1 MAVDDDIL
9 VKNPFGFQL
18 AGVLVN
24 DAVTR
29 EAVTKEQ
36 MRKFLKFVYDDV
48 VYCQYYEV
56 VYILFHTGVRISEF
70 CGLTLK
76 DIDLQNKTM
85 NIDHQLQRTSDM
97 RYIIENTKT
106 DAGTRVLP
114 ITEDVAQMFQAII
127 EDRNA
132 PKVEKSIDG
141 YSGFLFYDDNG
152 MPFVAMHWQHRFN
165 HMVGR
170 YNDIYRMI
178 NQKWVTDVSEFKYGV
193 GEDDK
198 KGKLY
203 LSVILDLCDRR
214 PVAFVYSTR
223 NDNPLVFDTFD
234 KAVAANP
241 GATPLLHS
249 DRGYQYTS
257 KAFRRR
263 ILAAGMTQSMSRV
276 ARCIDNGPME
286 GFWGLMKRE
295 MYYGKKYKTKEELML
310 AIEKYI
316 DYYTNKR
323 VQRNL
328 GVLTP
333 LEFHEQKLENV
344 A

>member
-1 MAVDDDIL
+1 MSRKQYSKELKLEL
-9 VKNPFGFQL
+9 VKKHLEDGISYWKLGKEYGIEASIIRRWGHKYETFGE
-18 AGVLVN
+18 
-24 DAVTR
+24 D
-29 EAVTKEQ
+29 
-36 MRKFLKFVYDDV
+36 
-48 VYCQYYEV
+48 
-56 VYILFHTGVRISEF
+56 
-70 CGLTLK
+70 GLEK
-76 DIDLQNKTM
+76 QNADLCN
-85 NIDHQLQRTSDM
+85 
-97 RYIIENTKT
+97 
-106 DAGTRVLP
+106 
-114 ITEDVAQMFQAII
+114 
-127 EDRNA
+127 
-132 PKVEKSIDG
+132 
-141 YSGFLFYDDNG
+141 YS
-152 MPFVAMHWQHRFN
+152 A
-165 HMVGR
+165 
-170 YNDIYRMI
+170 
-178 NQKWVTDVSEFKYGV
+178 EFK
-193 GEDDK
+193 K
-198 KGKLY
+198 KIVLEY
-203 LSVILDLCDRR
+203 LGGNITSQDLAAKYKIHA
-214 PVAFVYSTR
+214 PSTVR
-223 NDNPLVFDTFD
+223 TWIKQYNNPLVFDTFD

-333 LEFHEQKLENV
+333 LEFHEQKLESV

>member
-1 MAVDDDIL
+1 MGKYLKIKLDGEGKRTYLYDLAKRNPSL
-9 VKNPFGFQL
+9 V
-18 AGVLVN
+18 
-24 DAVTR
+24 
-29 EAVTKEQ
+29 
-36 MRKFLKFVYDDV
+36 Y
-48 VYCQYYEV
+48 
-56 VYILFHTGVRISEF
+56 
-70 CGLTLK
+70 
-76 DIDLQNKTM
+76 
-85 NIDHQLQRTSDM
+85 
-97 RYIIENTKT
+97 
-106 DAGTRVLP
+106 
-114 ITEDVAQMFQAII
+114 
-127 EDRNA
+127 
-132 PKVEKSIDG
+132 
-141 YSGFLFYDDNG
+141 
-152 MPFVAMHWQHRFN
+152 
-165 HMVGR
+165 
-170 YNDIYRMI
+170 
-178 NQKWVTDVSEFKYGV
+178 QKWVTDISEFKYGV
-193 GEDDK
+193 GEDNK

-223 NDNPLVFDTFD
+223 NDNPLVFDRFD

-316 DYYTNKR
+316 DYYTKAIFPSISKKVHKKIITIHLSKKISN
-323 VQRNL
+323 
-328 GVLTP
+328 
-333 LEFHEQKLENV
+333 
-344 A
+344 

>member
-1 MAVDDDIL
+1 MSKKQYSKELKLEL
-9 VKNPFGFQL
+9 VKKHLEDGISYWKLGKEYGIEASIIRRWGHKYETFGE
-18 AGVLVN
+18 
-24 DAVTR
+24 D
-29 EAVTKEQ
+29 
-36 MRKFLKFVYDDV
+36 
-48 VYCQYYEV
+48 
-56 VYILFHTGVRISEF
+56 
-70 CGLTLK
+70 GLEK
-76 DIDLQNKTM
+76 QNADLCN
-85 NIDHQLQRTSDM
+85 
-97 RYIIENTKT
+97 
-106 DAGTRVLP
+106 
-114 ITEDVAQMFQAII
+114 
-127 EDRNA
+127 
-132 PKVEKSIDG
+132 
-141 YSGFLFYDDNG
+141 YS
-152 MPFVAMHWQHRFN
+152 A
-165 HMVGR
+165 
-170 YNDIYRMI
+170 
-178 NQKWVTDVSEFKYGV
+178 EFK
-193 GEDDK
+193 K
-198 KGKLY
+198 KIVLEY
-203 LSVILDLCDRR
+203 LGGDITSQDLAAKYKIHA
-214 PVAFVYSTR
+214 PSTVR
-223 NDNPLVFDTFD
+223 TWIKQYNNPLVFDTFD
-234 KAVAANP
+234 KAVATNP

-333 LEFHEQKLENV
+333 LEFHEQKLESV

>member
-1 MAVDDDIL
+1 MSRKQYSKELKLEL
-9 VKNPFGFQL
+9 VKKHLEDGISYWKLGKEYGMEASIIRRWGHKYETFGE
-18 AGVLVN
+18 
-24 DAVTR
+24 D
-29 EAVTKEQ
+29 
-36 MRKFLKFVYDDV
+36 
-48 VYCQYYEV
+48 
-56 VYILFHTGVRISEF
+56 
-70 CGLTLK
+70 GLEK
-76 DIDLQNKTM
+76 QNADLCN
-85 NIDHQLQRTSDM
+85 
-97 RYIIENTKT
+97 
-106 DAGTRVLP
+106 
-114 ITEDVAQMFQAII
+114 
-127 EDRNA
+127 
-132 PKVEKSIDG
+132 
-141 YSGFLFYDDNG
+141 YS
-152 MPFVAMHWQHRFN
+152 A
-165 HMVGR
+165 
-170 YNDIYRMI
+170 
-178 NQKWVTDVSEFKYGV
+178 EFK
-193 GEDDK
+193 K
-198 KGKLY
+198 KIVLEY
-203 LSVILDLCDRR
+203 LGGDITSQDLAAKYKIHA
-214 PVAFVYSTR
+214 PSTVR
-223 NDNPLVFDTFD
+223 TWIKQYNNPLVFDTFD
-234 KAVAANP
+234 KAVATNP

>member
-1 MAVDDDIL
+1 MSRKQYSKELKLKL
-9 VKNPFGFQL
+9 VKKHLEDGISYWKLGKEYGIEASIIRRWGHKYETFGE
-18 AGVLVN
+18 
-24 DAVTR
+24 D
-29 EAVTKEQ
+29 
-36 MRKFLKFVYDDV
+36 
-48 VYCQYYEV
+48 
-56 VYILFHTGVRISEF
+56 
-70 CGLTLK
+70 GLEK
-76 DIDLQNKTM
+76 QNADLCN
-85 NIDHQLQRTSDM
+85 
-97 RYIIENTKT
+97 
-106 DAGTRVLP
+106 
-114 ITEDVAQMFQAII
+114 
-127 EDRNA
+127 
-132 PKVEKSIDG
+132 
-141 YSGFLFYDDNG
+141 YS
-152 MPFVAMHWQHRFN
+152 A
-165 HMVGR
+165 
-170 YNDIYRMI
+170 
-178 NQKWVTDVSEFKYGV
+178 EFK
-193 GEDDK
+193 K
-198 KGKLY
+198 KIVLEY
-203 LSVILDLCDRR
+203 LGGDITSQDLAAKYKIHA
-214 PVAFVYSTR
+214 PSTVR
-223 NDNPLVFDTFD
+223 TWIKQYNNPLVFDTFD
-234 KAVAANP
+234 KAVATNP

-333 LEFHEQKLENV
+333 LEFHEQKLESV

>member
-1 MAVDDDIL
+1 MSRKQYSKELKLEL
-9 VKNPFGFQL
+9 VKKHLEDGISYWKLGKEYGIEASIIRRWGHKYETFGE
-18 AGVLVN
+18 
-24 DAVTR
+24 D
-29 EAVTKEQ
+29 
-36 MRKFLKFVYDDV
+36 
-48 VYCQYYEV
+48 
-56 VYILFHTGVRISEF
+56 
-70 CGLTLK
+70 GLEK
-76 DIDLQNKTM
+76 QNADLCN
-85 NIDHQLQRTSDM
+85 
-97 RYIIENTKT
+97 
-106 DAGTRVLP
+106 
-114 ITEDVAQMFQAII
+114 
-127 EDRNA
+127 
-132 PKVEKSIDG
+132 
-141 YSGFLFYDDNG
+141 YS
-152 MPFVAMHWQHRFN
+152 A
-165 HMVGR
+165 
-170 YNDIYRMI
+170 
-178 NQKWVTDVSEFKYGV
+178 EFK
-193 GEDDK
+193 K
-198 KGKLY
+198 KIVLEY
-203 LSVILDLCDRR
+203 LGGDITSQDLAAKYKIHA
-214 PVAFVYSTR
+214 PSTVR
-223 NDNPLVFDTFD
+223 TWIKQYNNPLVFDTFD

-276 ARCIDNGPME
+276 AKCIDNGPME

-333 LEFHEQKLENV
+333 LEFHEQKLESV

>member
-1 MAVDDDIL
+1 MEISKNLSYEEHIFMSKKQYSKELKLEL
-9 VKNPFGFQL
+9 VKKHLEDGISYWKLGKEYGIEASIIRRWGHKYETFGE
-18 AGVLVN
+18 
-24 DAVTR
+24 D
-29 EAVTKEQ
+29 
-36 MRKFLKFVYDDV
+36 
-48 VYCQYYEV
+48 
-56 VYILFHTGVRISEF
+56 
-70 CGLTLK
+70 GLEK
-76 DIDLQNKTM
+76 QNADLCN
-85 NIDHQLQRTSDM
+85 
-97 RYIIENTKT
+97 
-106 DAGTRVLP
+106 
-114 ITEDVAQMFQAII
+114 
-127 EDRNA
+127 
-132 PKVEKSIDG
+132 
-141 YSGFLFYDDNG
+141 YS
-152 MPFVAMHWQHRFN
+152 A
-165 HMVGR
+165 
-170 YNDIYRMI
+170 
-178 NQKWVTDVSEFKYGV
+178 EFK
-193 GEDDK
+193 K
-198 KGKLY
+198 KIVLEY
-203 LSVILDLCDRR
+203 LGGDITSQDLAAKYKIHA
-214 PVAFVYSTR
+214 PSTVR
-223 NDNPLVFDTFD
+223 TWIKQYDNPLVFDTFD
-234 KAVAANP
+234 KAVATNP

-328 GVLTP
+328 EVLTP

>member
-1 MAVDDDIL
+1 MSKKQYSKELKLEL
-9 VKNPFGFQL
+9 VKKHLEDGISYWKLGKEYGIEASIIRRWGHKYETFGE
-18 AGVLVN
+18 
-24 DAVTR
+24 D
-29 EAVTKEQ
+29 
-36 MRKFLKFVYDDV
+36 
-48 VYCQYYEV
+48 
-56 VYILFHTGVRISEF
+56 
-70 CGLTLK
+70 GLEK
-76 DIDLQNKTM
+76 QNADLCN
-85 NIDHQLQRTSDM
+85 
-97 RYIIENTKT
+97 
-106 DAGTRVLP
+106 
-114 ITEDVAQMFQAII
+114 
-127 EDRNA
+127 
-132 PKVEKSIDG
+132 
-141 YSGFLFYDDNG
+141 YS
-152 MPFVAMHWQHRFN
+152 A
-165 HMVGR
+165 
-170 YNDIYRMI
+170 
-178 NQKWVTDVSEFKYGV
+178 EFK
-193 GEDDK
+193 K
-198 KGKLY
+198 KIILEY
-203 LSVILDLCDRR
+203 LGGNITSQDLAAKYKIHA
-214 PVAFVYSTR
+214 PSTVR
-223 NDNPLVFDTFD
+223 TWIKQYNNPLVFDTFD
-234 KAVAANP
+234 KAVATNP

>member
-1 MAVDDDIL
+1 MSRKQYSKELKLEL
-9 VKNPFGFQL
+9 VKKHL
-18 AGVLVN
+18 EAGISYWKLGKEYGI
-24 DAVTR
+24 
-29 EAVTKEQ
+29 EASIIRRWGHK
-36 MRKFLKFVYDDV
+36 
-48 VYCQYYEV
+48 YET
-56 VYILFHTGVRISEF
+56 F
-70 CGLTLK
+70 
-76 DIDLQNKTM
+76 
-85 NIDHQLQRTSDM
+85 
-97 RYIIENTKT
+97 
-106 DAGTRVLP
+106 
-114 ITEDVAQMFQAII
+114 
-127 EDRNA
+127 
-132 PKVEKSIDG
+132 
-141 YSGFLFYDDNG
+141 
-152 MPFVAMHWQHRFN
+152 
-165 HMVGR
+165 
-170 YNDIYRMI
+170 
-178 NQKWVTDVSEFKYGV
+178 
-193 GEDDK
+193 GEDGLEK
-198 KGKLY
+198 QNA
-203 LSVILDLCDRR
+203 DLCN
-214 PVAFVYSTR
+214 YSAKFKKIVLEYLGGNITSQDLAAKYKIHAPSTVR
-223 NDNPLVFDTFD
+223 TWIKQYNNPLVFDTFD
-234 KAVAANP
+234 KAVATNP

-333 LEFHEQKLENV
+333 LEFHEQKLKNV

>member
-1 MAVDDDIL
+1 MSKKQYSKELKLEL
-9 VKNPFGFQL
+9 VKKHLEDGISYWKLGKEYGIEASIIRRWGHKYETFGE
-18 AGVLVN
+18 
-24 DAVTR
+24 D
-29 EAVTKEQ
+29 
-36 MRKFLKFVYDDV
+36 
-48 VYCQYYEV
+48 
-56 VYILFHTGVRISEF
+56 
-70 CGLTLK
+70 GLEK
-76 DIDLQNKTM
+76 QNADLCN
-85 NIDHQLQRTSDM
+85 
-97 RYIIENTKT
+97 
-106 DAGTRVLP
+106 
-114 ITEDVAQMFQAII
+114 
-127 EDRNA
+127 
-132 PKVEKSIDG
+132 
-141 YSGFLFYDDNG
+141 YS
-152 MPFVAMHWQHRFN
+152 A
-165 HMVGR
+165 
-170 YNDIYRMI
+170 
-178 NQKWVTDVSEFKYGV
+178 EFK
-193 GEDDK
+193 K
-198 KGKLY
+198 KIVLEY
-203 LSVILDLCDRR
+203 LGGDITSQDLAAKYKIHA
-214 PVAFVYSTR
+214 PSTVR
-223 NDNPLVFDTFD
+223 TWIKQYNNPLVFDTFD
-234 KAVAANP
+234 KAVATNP

-276 ARCIDNGPME
+276 AKCIDNGPME

>member
-1 MAVDDDIL
+1 MEISKNLSYEEHIFMSRKQYSKELKLEL
-9 VKNPFGFQL
+9 VKKHLEDEISYWKLGKEYGIEASIIRRWGHKYETFGE
-18 AGVLVN
+18 
-24 DAVTR
+24 D
-29 EAVTKEQ
+29 
-36 MRKFLKFVYDDV
+36 
-48 VYCQYYEV
+48 
-56 VYILFHTGVRISEF
+56 
-70 CGLTLK
+70 GLEK
-76 DIDLQNKTM
+76 QNADLCN
-85 NIDHQLQRTSDM
+85 
-97 RYIIENTKT
+97 
-106 DAGTRVLP
+106 
-114 ITEDVAQMFQAII
+114 
-127 EDRNA
+127 
-132 PKVEKSIDG
+132 
-141 YSGFLFYDDNG
+141 YS
-152 MPFVAMHWQHRFN
+152 A
-165 HMVGR
+165 
-170 YNDIYRMI
+170 
-178 NQKWVTDVSEFKYGV
+178 EFK
-193 GEDDK
+193 K
-198 KGKLY
+198 KIVLEY
-203 LSVILDLCDRR
+203 LGGDITSQDLAAKYKIHA
-214 PVAFVYSTR
+214 PSTVR
-223 NDNPLVFDTFD
+223 TWIKQYNNPLVFDTFD
-234 KAVAANP
+234 KAVATNP

-333 LEFHEQKLENV
+333 LEFHEQKLESV

>member
-1 MAVDDDIL
+1 MSRKQYSKELKLEL
-9 VKNPFGFQL
+9 VKKHLEAGISYWKLGKEYGIEASIIRRWGHKYETFGE
-18 AGVLVN
+18 
-24 DAVTR
+24 D
-29 EAVTKEQ
+29 
-36 MRKFLKFVYDDV
+36 
-48 VYCQYYEV
+48 
-56 VYILFHTGVRISEF
+56 
-70 CGLTLK
+70 GLEK
-76 DIDLQNKTM
+76 QNADLCN
-85 NIDHQLQRTSDM
+85 
-97 RYIIENTKT
+97 
-106 DAGTRVLP
+106 
-114 ITEDVAQMFQAII
+114 
-127 EDRNA
+127 
-132 PKVEKSIDG
+132 
-141 YSGFLFYDDNG
+141 YS
-152 MPFVAMHWQHRFN
+152 A
-165 HMVGR
+165 
-170 YNDIYRMI
+170 
-178 NQKWVTDVSEFKYGV
+178 EFK
-193 GEDDK
+193 K
-198 KGKLY
+198 KIVLEY
-203 LSVILDLCDRR
+203 LGGDITSQDLAAKYKIHA
-214 PVAFVYSTR
+214 PSTVR
-223 NDNPLVFDTFD
+223 TWIKQYNNPLVFDTFD
-234 KAVAANP
+234 KAVATNP

-328 GVLTP
+328 EVLTP

>member
-1 MAVDDDIL
+1 MSKKQYSKELKLEL
-9 VKNPFGFQL
+9 VKKHLEDGISYWKLGKEYGIEASIIRRWGHKYETFGE
-18 AGVLVN
+18 
-24 DAVTR
+24 D
-29 EAVTKEQ
+29 
-36 MRKFLKFVYDDV
+36 
-48 VYCQYYEV
+48 
-56 VYILFHTGVRISEF
+56 
-70 CGLTLK
+70 GLEK
-76 DIDLQNKTM
+76 QNADLCN
-85 NIDHQLQRTSDM
+85 
-97 RYIIENTKT
+97 
-106 DAGTRVLP
+106 
-114 ITEDVAQMFQAII
+114 
-127 EDRNA
+127 
-132 PKVEKSIDG
+132 
-141 YSGFLFYDDNG
+141 YS
-152 MPFVAMHWQHRFN
+152 A
-165 HMVGR
+165 
-170 YNDIYRMI
+170 
-178 NQKWVTDVSEFKYGV
+178 EFKKIV
-193 GEDDK
+193 LE
-198 KGKLY
+198 Y
-203 LSVILDLCDRR
+203 LGGNITSQDLAAKYKIHA
-214 PVAFVYSTR
+214 PSTVR
-223 NDNPLVFDTFD
+223 TWIKQYNNPLVFDTFD
-234 KAVAANP
+234 KAVATNP

-333 LEFHEQKLENV
+333 LEFHEQKLKNV

>member
-1 MAVDDDIL
+1 MSRKQYSKELKPEL
-9 VKNPFGFQL
+9 VKKHLEDGISYWKL
-18 AGVLVN
+18 GKEYGI
-24 DAVTR
+24 
-29 EAVTKEQ
+29 EASIIRRWGHK
-36 MRKFLKFVYDDV
+36 
-48 VYCQYYEV
+48 YET
-56 VYILFHTGVRISEF
+56 F
-70 CGLTLK
+70 
-76 DIDLQNKTM
+76 
-85 NIDHQLQRTSDM
+85 
-97 RYIIENTKT
+97 
-106 DAGTRVLP
+106 
-114 ITEDVAQMFQAII
+114 
-127 EDRNA
+127 
-132 PKVEKSIDG
+132 
-141 YSGFLFYDDNG
+141 
-152 MPFVAMHWQHRFN
+152 
-165 HMVGR
+165 
-170 YNDIYRMI
+170 
-178 NQKWVTDVSEFKYGV
+178 
-193 GEDDK
+193 GEDGLEK
-198 KGKLY
+198 QNA
-203 LSVILDLCDRR
+203 DLCN
-214 PVAFVYSTR
+214 YSAKFKKIVLEYLGGNITSQDLAAKYKIHAPSTVR
-223 NDNPLVFDTFD
+223 TWIKQYNNPLVFDTFD
-234 KAVAANP
+234 KAVATNP

-328 GVLTP
+328 EVLTP

>member
-1 MAVDDDIL
+1 MSKKQYSKELKLEL
-9 VKNPFGFQL
+9 VKKHLEDGISYWKLGKEYGIEASIIRRWGHKYETFGE
-18 AGVLVN
+18 
-24 DAVTR
+24 D
-29 EAVTKEQ
+29 
-36 MRKFLKFVYDDV
+36 
-48 VYCQYYEV
+48 
-56 VYILFHTGVRISEF
+56 
-70 CGLTLK
+70 GLEK
-76 DIDLQNKTM
+76 QNADLCN
-85 NIDHQLQRTSDM
+85 
-97 RYIIENTKT
+97 
-106 DAGTRVLP
+106 
-114 ITEDVAQMFQAII
+114 
-127 EDRNA
+127 
-132 PKVEKSIDG
+132 
-141 YSGFLFYDDNG
+141 YS
-152 MPFVAMHWQHRFN
+152 A
-165 HMVGR
+165 
-170 YNDIYRMI
+170 
-178 NQKWVTDVSEFKYGV
+178 EFK
-193 GEDDK
+193 K
-198 KGKLY
+198 KIVLEY
-203 LSVILDLCDRR
+203 LGGDITSQDLAAKYKIHE
-214 PVAFVYSTR
+214 PSTVR
-223 NDNPLVFDTFD
+223 TWIKQYDNPLVFDTFD
-234 KAVAANP
+234 KAVATNP

-328 GVLTP
+328 EVLTP

>member
-1 MAVDDDIL
+1 MSQKQYSKELKLEL
-9 VKNPFGFQL
+9 VKKHLEDGISYWKLGKEYGIEASIIRRWGHKYETFGE
-18 AGVLVN
+18 
-24 DAVTR
+24 D
-29 EAVTKEQ
+29 
-36 MRKFLKFVYDDV
+36 
-48 VYCQYYEV
+48 
-56 VYILFHTGVRISEF
+56 
-70 CGLTLK
+70 GLEK
-76 DIDLQNKTM
+76 QNADLCN
-85 NIDHQLQRTSDM
+85 
-97 RYIIENTKT
+97 
-106 DAGTRVLP
+106 
-114 ITEDVAQMFQAII
+114 
-127 EDRNA
+127 
-132 PKVEKSIDG
+132 
-141 YSGFLFYDDNG
+141 YS
-152 MPFVAMHWQHRFN
+152 A
-165 HMVGR
+165 
-170 YNDIYRMI
+170 
-178 NQKWVTDVSEFKYGV
+178 EFK
-193 GEDDK
+193 K
-198 KGKLY
+198 KIVLEY
-203 LSVILDLCDRR
+203 LGGDITSQDLAAKYKIHA
-214 PVAFVYSTR
+214 PSTVR
-223 NDNPLVFDTFD
+223 TWIKQYNNPLVFDTFD
-234 KAVAANP
+234 KAVATNP

-328 GVLTP
+328 EVLTP

>member
-1 MAVDDDIL
+1 MEISKNLSYEEHIFMSRKQYSKELKLEL
-9 VKNPFGFQL
+9 VKKHLEDGISYWKLGKEYGIEASIIRRWGHKYETFGE
-18 AGVLVN
+18 
-24 DAVTR
+24 D
-29 EAVTKEQ
+29 
-36 MRKFLKFVYDDV
+36 
-48 VYCQYYEV
+48 
-56 VYILFHTGVRISEF
+56 
-70 CGLTLK
+70 GLEK
-76 DIDLQNKTM
+76 QNADLCN
-85 NIDHQLQRTSDM
+85 
-97 RYIIENTKT
+97 
-106 DAGTRVLP
+106 
-114 ITEDVAQMFQAII
+114 
-127 EDRNA
+127 
-132 PKVEKSIDG
+132 
-141 YSGFLFYDDNG
+141 YS
-152 MPFVAMHWQHRFN
+152 A
-165 HMVGR
+165 
-170 YNDIYRMI
+170 
-178 NQKWVTDVSEFKYGV
+178 EFK
-193 GEDDK
+193 K
-198 KGKLY
+198 KIVLEY
-203 LSVILDLCDRR
+203 LGGNITSQDLAAKYKIHA
-214 PVAFVYSTR
+214 PSTVR
-223 NDNPLVFDTFD
+223 TWIKQYNNPLVFDTFD
-234 KAVAANP
+234 KAVATNP

-328 GVLTP
+328 EVLTP

>member
-1 MAVDDDIL
+1 MSKKQYSKELKLEL
-9 VKNPFGFQL
+9 VKKHLEDGISYWKLGKEYGIEASIIRRWGHKFETFGE
-18 AGVLVN
+18 
-24 DAVTR
+24 D
-29 EAVTKEQ
+29 
-36 MRKFLKFVYDDV
+36 
-48 VYCQYYEV
+48 
-56 VYILFHTGVRISEF
+56 
-70 CGLTLK
+70 GLEK
-76 DIDLQNKTM
+76 QNADLCN
-85 NIDHQLQRTSDM
+85 
-97 RYIIENTKT
+97 
-106 DAGTRVLP
+106 
-114 ITEDVAQMFQAII
+114 
-127 EDRNA
+127 
-132 PKVEKSIDG
+132 
-141 YSGFLFYDDNG
+141 YS
-152 MPFVAMHWQHRFN
+152 A
-165 HMVGR
+165 
-170 YNDIYRMI
+170 
-178 NQKWVTDVSEFKYGV
+178 EFK
-193 GEDDK
+193 K
-198 KGKLY
+198 KIVLEY
-203 LSVILDLCDRR
+203 LGGDITSQDLAAKYKIHA
-214 PVAFVYSTR
+214 PSTVR
-223 NDNPLVFDTFD
+223 TWIKQYNNPLVFDTFD
-234 KAVAANP
+234 KAVATNP

-328 GVLTP
+328 EVLTP